1 MHRGAGSSRLAQ
13 RARSGEGEHAI
24 VLKKT
29 GAARTAIS
37 GGRGPRLLAWSA
49 VGLLVASIALA
60 GLDLVRERSR
70 ALESGDAALQERA
83 RIAEALRQSDE
94 ARLHALLA
102 RLRVELRSTGSWTRL
117 GAADAAAPDPLD
129 ARQRDTLLR
138 RALEGTDDVR
148 AVDLLVA
155 GPTGLGSVR
164 VEPDAGPPAIAEDAE
179 QREARAKVLWYSDGV
194 QDAVAANGRRMTRSA
209 IRLDGA
215 GSGGGATVQAVLALH
230 DADEVVQGVIVATV
244 DLVPLA
250 NRLGSI
256 STATTRFA
264 LVTPDGQPIGTPI
277 HAPTGPVAALL
288 GDGGLAQDAPATIVA
303 GDGLRSLLMP
313 ASRPGEGPV
322 ELAYWLE
329 RDAPPSLGRAAFGS
343 PWLAVWAALTLLV
356 GAAFAWDRDR
366 ARLCAGGVATAS
378 GTSPAPVATRVSRT
392 AAAISGARDP
402 APLAAREAEPEP
414 GEAPVR
420 PERFVLRDWLAD
432 VRGCLEREA
441 ATRGLTLDL
450 RCERSLP
457 REFEQDPLW
466 LGGLLVSLGREALDA
481 TSASRVALEVTED
494 GGDRL
499 RFELDAGDTELES
512 VPGMQGIAER
522 LGATFEGRGRG
533 RISVVVPA
541 LLA

>member
-1 MHRGAGSSRLAQ
+1 MHRGAGPSRLAQ

-24 VLKKT
+24 VVKKS
-29 GAARTAIS
+29 GAARTAITD
-37 GGRGPRLLAWSA
+37 GRGPRRLAWGA
-49 VGLLVASIALA
+49 VGLLVASIGLA

-70 ALESGDAALQERA
+70 EIESGDAALQERA

-102 RLRVELRSTGSWTRL
+102 RLRVELRSTGIWTRL
-117 GAADAAAPDPLD
+117 GAADAAAPDPLA

-148 AVDLLVA
+148 AVELLVA

-164 VEPDAGPPAIAEDAE
+164 VEPDAGPPSIAEDAE

-264 LVTPDGQPIGTPI
+264 LVTPDGQPIGAPI
-277 HAPTGPVAALL
+277 HAPTGRVAALL
-288 GDGGLAQDAPATIVA
+288 GDGGLAHDAPATIVA
-303 GDGLRSLLMP
+303 GDRLRSLLMP
-313 ASRPGEGPV
+313 ASRSGEAPV

-329 RDAPPSLGRAAFGS
+329 RDAPRSLGRAAIGS
-343 PWLAVWAALTLLV
+343 PWPAVWAALTLLA

-366 ARLCAGGVATAS
+366 ARLCAGGGATAAGS
-378 GTSPAPVATRVSRT
+378 SRVPAETRPSRS
-392 AAAISGARDP
+392 AAATAGARDT
-402 APLAAREAEPEP
+402 APLAAREADAEP

-420 PERFVLRDWLAD
+420 PERFVVRDWLAD

-499 RFELDAGDTELES
+499 RFELDAGDTELDS
-512 VPGMQGIAER
+512 TPGMQGIAER
-522 LGATFEGRGRG
+522 LGATLEGPGRG